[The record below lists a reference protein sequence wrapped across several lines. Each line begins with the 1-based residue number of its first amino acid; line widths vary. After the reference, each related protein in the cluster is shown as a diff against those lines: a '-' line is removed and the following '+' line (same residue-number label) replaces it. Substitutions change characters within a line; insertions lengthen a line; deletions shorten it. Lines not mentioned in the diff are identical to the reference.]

1 MEKGE
6 GMEREKMGKR
16 ENGTG
21 VSMFIACLHIVGL
34 K

>member
-1 MEKGE
+1 MKKG
-6 GMEREKMGKR
+6 GKEREKTGKR

-21 VSMFIACLHIVGL
+21 VSMFIMCLHIVGL